1 MASRL
6 NTINPNEHQ
15 IQSAVIDWCA
25 LQGIPVFAIPNGGH
39 RHVAVARKLQRE
51 GVKPGVPDLMIPMMR
66 GRYGG
71 MFLELKSKGGTLRDV
86 QKWWLNTLAYE
97 GYWCAVA
104 FGVDEAIEA
113 IKTYVED
120 GDWG

>member
-1 MASRL
+1 MLA
-6 NTINPNEHQ
+6 NPTEHQ

-25 LQGIPVFAIPNGGH
+25 LQGIPVFAIPNGGW
-39 RHVAVARKLQRE
+39 RHIGVARKLQRE
-51 GVKPGVPDLMIPMMR
+51 GVKPGVPDLMIPVMR

-71 MFLELKSKGGTLRDV
+71 MFLELKSKGGTLRDI
-86 QKWWLNTLAYE
+86 QKWWLKTLAYE
-97 GYWCAVA
+97 GYFCAVA